1 MKTLSRGVL
10 LGLVGLALASCSF
23 KVANDSNIKQGAA
36 SDGDIRISATPGG
49 AASNNVNDINSEEL
63 SYKWRYPK
71 YPQEYNI
78 NLDNRDPNNG
88 SYLSNRETVYDESA
102 EIKQQ
107 ETALGPLGSY
117 AGPWIEGEEAD
128 LLPVSNPNIP
138 LGEAILRVVEDEITP
153 EMRPT
158 LEESP
163 FQTFLKL
170 RELGSDSSGKLRT
183 ITVTIPTP
191 NPNNRD
197 PVNNRPVVEDA
208 EYTIQLDKEALWSL
222 TMTLYRQISPKWTDR
237 VPVKSDPSS
246 ITNAAKRKD
255 GAGVF
260 GNCNMC
266 HGADGWGLG
275 HSGLKLQP
283 PPANF
288 HETRR
293 LFNRSEAQLREVLVH
308 GIYGSAMPPWGDK
321 LGDQEIAAVVAYL
334 RHFTYSTEAPVLST
348 PPTFKNQ

>member
-1 MKTLSRGVL
+1 MQSHLFRAIT
-10 LGLVGLALASCSF
+10 LGLAGLMLASCSI
-23 KVANDSNIKQGAA
+23 KVANDSNIKSGAA
-36 SDGDIRISATPGG
+36 ARGTISISSDNAGVKSANTN
-49 AASNNVNDINSEEL
+49 ATNAEEL
-63 SYKWRYPK
+63 DYAWRYPK
-71 YPQEYNI
+71 YPEDYNI

-88 SYLSNRETVYDESA
+88 TYMSNRETVYDNSTQTP
-102 EIKQQ
+102 QQ

-117 AGPWIEGEEAD
+117 AGPWIEGEEAK

-138 LGEAILRVVEDEITP
+138 LGTAILKVIGSEVTP
-153 EMRPT
+153 EMKPI

-163 FQTFLKL
+163 FQGYLKL
-170 RELGSDSSGKLRT
+170 RGLGTDSAGKLRT
-183 ITVTIPTP
+183 ITITMPTQ
-191 NPNNRD
+191 NPKKNNAI
-197 PVNNRPVVEDA
+197 EDA
-208 EYTIQLDKEALWSL
+208 QYTIQLDKEALWSV
-222 TMTLYRQISPKWTDR
+222 TMTLYREISPEWTTR
-237 VPVKSDPSS
+237 VPVKSDPASL
-246 ITNAAKRKD
+246 TDEKKRKD

-293 LFNRSEAQLREVLVH
+293 LFNRSEAHLREVLHH

-321 LGDQEIAAVVAYL
+321 LGDQEIAVVVAYL
-334 RHFTYSTEAPVLST
+334 RHFTYSTEAPVMSS
-348 PPTFKNQ
+348 PPTFKDQ